1 MSEVPGLS
9 LVNNALHGVGIAPV
23 IQLADRVSQQVVS
36 SFTRSGDTASSDGMK
51 A

>member
-1 MSEVPGLS
+1 MREVPGLS

-23 IQLADRVSQQVVS
+23 IQSADQVAKEVIE
-36 SFTRSGDTASSDGMK
+36 SFTRSSDASRGGRTQ